1 MEETTWS
8 ALGAPGSVAMREK
21 AGLLPDR
28 HKVEDEVDGDVDEDG
43 VELDGKGLLTV
54 RATMTPLVAGSWSLE
69 AGPGAGAAGDCTS
82 MAGKAGSIVEKT
94 KSSRCCWLF
103 FIIHY
108 ALIVLQDPLMLRLKK
123 LCVCVTWVLQTCF
136 NQT

>member
-28 HKVEDEVDGDVDEDG
+28 HEAEDEVDGDVDEDG
-43 VELDGKGLLTV
+43 VELDGKGLLIV
-54 RATMTPLVAGSWSLE
+54 RATMTLLVAGSWSLE

-82 MAGKAGSIVEKT
+82 CMAGKAGYIVEKT
-94 KSSRCCWLF
+94 KSSRCCWF
-103 FIIHY
+103 FHNS
-108 ALIVLQDPLMLRLKK
+108 LRFNCTAGSTNVRTTEGV
-123 LCVCVTWVLQTCF
+123 CVCVKLGFYRRV
-136 NQT
+136 